1 MKLKNA
7 FLFALRD
14 TLVANDIKIAMKVA
28 YGEVRRRVVTLNGEV
43 IEVTGTMSGGGKPK
57 KGGMSYEK
65 KNK

>member
-28 YGEVRRRVVTLNGEV
+28 YGEVR
-43 IEVTGTMSGGGKPK
+43 K
-57 KGGMSYEK
+57 KLLH
-65 KNK
+65 